1 MDAKTV
7 LLVDDDCRLLDINR
21 ITLEAGGFDAW

>member
-7 LLVDDDCRLLDINR
+7 LLVDDDIDLLAINR
-21 ITLEAGGFDAW
+21 ITLEARGSTS